1 MGSVVVDVK
10 VRGPRGEVVVKALVN
25 TGFYGDLLTR
35 PDVVE
40 GTGIEFRYERWRV
53 LPNGRRI
60 KVRYGLG
67 EIWLFDVVTG
77 GDIEVWERLR
87 LPEGVDVLLGVT
99 ALEKLGYRVNLRTE
113 ELEKV
118 ELYLLH
124 L

>member
-1 MGSVVVDVK
+1 M
-10 VRGPRGEVVVKALVN
+10 
-25 TGFYGDLLTR
+25 
-35 PDVVE
+35 VE